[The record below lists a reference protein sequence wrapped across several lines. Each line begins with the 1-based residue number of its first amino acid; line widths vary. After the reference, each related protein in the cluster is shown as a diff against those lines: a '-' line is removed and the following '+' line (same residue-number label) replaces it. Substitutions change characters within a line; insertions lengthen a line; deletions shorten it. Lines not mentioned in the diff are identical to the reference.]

1 MSWKFRLLLVLAFG
15 VLLPGSASFAN
26 GGQLHVVA
34 IHGILADVARN
45 VAGDHAEVSSLV
57 PVGADQHGFA
67 PTPSDLTTIAE
78 ADLVLINGAGWEES
92 LLDAVESAGEGGNIV
107 DASACVEILAFGG
120 DMHADEHGHDDHDDE
135 HDDDHAHEDD
145 DHGHEDDDHAHEDDD
160 HADEDDDHAD
170 NDDDD
175 HAHEEDDDH
184 AHEED
189 DDHAHD
195 DDDDHADEDDDDHG
209 HEEDDDH
216 AHEDDDDHAHDM
228 SGDVDCDDHDAE
240 FAAIVGEEEGDHDHD
255 HAHAETLGRG
265 RDADCSGGHDEL
277 DEHGHAH
284 GACDPHLW
292 MDPHNVIYWALMIRD
307 SLSALDHDHED
318 YYAANAAAYAQELVA
333 LETDFILPA
342 LAELPEE
349 NRVLVTG
356 HDAFGYFATIFG
368 FEIVTTVIPG
378 LTTVIEPSAREVAE
392 VIDVVRDEGVP
403 AIFSDAHLSDA
414 LMNVIA
420 SETGVDVIGLHSDSL
435 GPADGPAGT
444 YIGYM
449 RYNVSAIVEA
459 LKGDWR

>member
-1 MSWKFRLLLVLAFG
+1 MEIQAAISACLWTVAARQRVFRQWGAI
-15 VLLPGSASFAN
+15 ASC
-26 GGQLHVVA
+26 A

-78 ADLVLINGAGWEES
+78 ADLVLINGAGWEEG

-120 DMHADEHGHDDHDDE
+120 DMRADEHGHDDHEDE

-145 DHGHEDDDHAHEDDD
+145 DDHG
-160 HADEDDDHAD
+160 
-170 NDDDD
+170 
-175 HAHEEDDDH
+175 
-184 AHEED
+184 HEED

-195 DDDDHADEDDDDHG
+195 DDDDHAHDDDADHVDED
-209 HEEDDDH
+209 DDDH
-216 AHEDDDDHAHDM
+216 AHEDDDHAHDDHDDEHADDM
-228 SGDVDCDDHDAE
+228 ADDVDCDEHDAE
-240 FAAIVGEEEGDHDHD
+240 FAAIVGEEEGDH
-255 HAHAETLGRG
+255 AHFESMGRG
-265 RDADCSGGHDEL
+265 RDADCGGGRDEL

-342 LAELPEE
+342 LEELPEE

-449 RYNVSAIVEA
+449 RYNVSAVVEA